1 MELKKKIAVLC
12 DYRLMPER
20 VGGMDR
26 FFWLFDAECKAL
38 GHEIVWFFPNQESHD
53 GYSKLSIIAANGK
66 SIEQTFLDCKQTFD
80 VVFTHFLELCTPFYK
95 KVKNQKLASKI
106 VVADHNSRPI
116 DGYPL
121 KKRISK
127 WIKGKLYSKYIDLF
141 VAVSNYT
148 KKEIKK
154 DFGINNELKL
164 NSIYNG
170 IHYRLF
176 KKREIRNQSKPLF
189 LVASHLVYTKG
200 VQDLIQAVS
209 LLPNTIK
216 QSIVIDVYG
225 TGNYKS
231 NLENL
236 VQQLELENNFNFLG
250 SVPNLFETYCKYDY
264 LLQPTHMECFSLAIL
279 ESLSA
284 NVPVITTPVGGNKEV
299 IKDGVNGYILPV
311 QNSMSWAVL
320 LEKLYYG
327 NEKIT
332 IDTSGLIE
340 SNFSIENMVSNYIN
354 LISKSK

>member
-1 MELKKKIAVLC
+1 MEFKKKIAVLC

-53 GYSKLSIIAANGK
+53 GYSKLTIIAANGR

-95 KVKNQKLASKI
+95 KVKNQKIASKI
-106 VVADHNSRPI
+106 IVADHNSRPI

-154 DFGINNELKL
+154 DFGINNEVKL

-170 IHYRLF
+170 IDYRLF
-176 KKREIRNQSKPLF
+176 KKRKVRNLSKPLF

-209 LLPNTIK
+209 LLPNTVK
-216 QSIVIDVYG
+216 QSIVIDIYG
-225 TGNYKS
+225 TGIHKS

-236 VQQLELENNFNFLG
+236 VLQLELENNFNFLG

-311 QNSMSWAVL
+311 QDPEAWSEL
-320 LEKLYYG
+320 LMKLFSG
-327 NEKIT
+327 EEKIT
-332 IDTSGLIE
+332 ANTSDLIATE
-340 SNFSIENMVSNYIN
+340 FSIERMVANYVALIN
-354 LISKSK
+354 EK